1 VDSTE
6 LSPYHKE
13 LRQDLIDWE
22 LLRTGLDAYERISG
36 VNADAALL
44 QLGNSAT
51 QEQRE
56 RVISRATRAEEF
68 YNLPAELQ
76 ARLKRNEA

>member
-1 VDSTE
+1 ME

-22 LLRTGLDAYERISG
+22 MFRAGLDALERISG
-36 VNADAALL
+36 IEADDAINYLAIA
-44 QLGNSAT
+44 AT

-56 RVISRATRAEEF
+56 RVVRRATRAEEF
-68 YNLPAELQ
+68 YNLPPELQ
-76 ARLKRNEA
+76 AQLKQAKA